1 METVIT
7 SGKGM
12 LCFDLRRDLPLIM
25 AAQHVTFATLI
36 AFMDAWI
43 IPLLPKGGPG
53 FESDGWRQ
61 VCEHHHVWRVMR

>member
-7 SGKGM
+7 SARGM

-25 AAQHVTFATLI
+25 AAPHVTFATLI

-43 IPLLPKGGPG
+43 IPSLSKTTQFLKAM
-53 FESDGWRQ
+53 DGVKLVSIIISGR
-61 VCEHHHVWRVMR
+61 